1 MKADQPELLEAL
13 EKWIDFR
20 SQQRGDE
27 VAHWVEVVK
36 GHGRMERREV
46 WMVPC
51 ETDMQAYLRDEFGW
65 PGVQWCG
72 RIRRQ
77 RWTPEKGEE
86 ERIQVWV
93 AGAAFPWSLDIQ
105 TAARYLRGH
114 WTIENRVF
122 YVRDVTMDEDRL
134 HGRQIGPAL
143 SSIRNVTLS
152 LMRLFFPGRYI
163 PDAIRLVRALPD
175 GGFSLLTASLLKL

>member
-1 MKADQPELLEAL
+1 M
-13 EKWIDFR
+13 DFW
-20 SQQRGDE
+20 SQQRGNE

-36 GHGRMERREV
+36 GHGRIERREV
-46 WMVPC
+46 WMMPC
-51 ETDMQAYLRDEFGW
+51 ETDMQAYLQDELGW

-77 RWTPEKGEE
+77 RWTPGKEE
-86 ERIQVWV
+86 EEEVQVWI

-105 TAARYLRGH
+105 TAAHQLRGH

-143 SSIRNVTLS
+143 SSIRNVTIS
-152 LMRLFFPGRYI
+152 LLRLFFRGLNI
-163 PDAIRLVRALPD
+163 SDAIRLVRTLPD
-175 GGFSLLTASLLKL
+175 DGFSLLTAPLLQL